1 MFKDRLLL
9 TTEFSLFLIDGNISI
24 PLEIKTGDL
33 VTTRGKERAASILAD
48 NDWVTDIAIGTNND
62 AESTEDLA
70 LGAEFYEE
78 ALDSVGANGQTV
90 LCAYEIEALDI
101 GGATYTVRELG
112 LKDASDNLICRQV
125 LDTAIEFSGT
135 QKLAGVWGIIVS

>member
-1 MFKDRLLL
+1 MLKDKIILPVM
-9 TTEFSLFLIDGNISI
+9 FSLYLVDGGLPL
-24 PLEIKTGDL
+24 PLEITTGDL

-48 NDWVTDIAIGTNND
+48 NDWVTDIALGTNND
-62 AESTEDLA
+62 PESTEDLA

-78 ALDSVGANGQTV
+78 ALNSVAANGQTV

-101 GGATYTVRELG
+101 GEATYTVRELG
-112 LKDASDNLICRQV
+112 LKDAANNLICRQV